1 MITKKIVSSTN
12 LEINLKNNL
21 LRTDENKKQF
31 IKKKKQKKKQFI
43 K

>member
-31 IKKKKQKKKQFI
+31 IKKNNKKQFI